1 MEKWHNKLAVVTG
14 ASAGIGAACCKALI
28 DNGMIVVGL
37 ARRQERIEEM
47 RNLWPADQVKQ
58 QRLHALKC
66 DVRNEQEVI
75 EAFKKINQNFGNIS
89 VLINNAGIVRDT
101 ELLKENNSEDL
112 HAIIET
118 NVMGVAYCTREAFK
132 TMSKNENTQGHVII
146 INSIAG
152 HRVYHFEGMS
162 TNMYPA
168 SKHAITAMTEVYRNE
183 FLMHNTKIKV
193 TVCIEIINSFT
204 FFNIHTYF

>member
-1 MEKWHNKLAVVTG
+1 MEKWHNKVAVVTG

-37 ARRQERIEEM
+37 ARRRERIEQL
-47 RNLWPADQVKQ
+47 RDLWPNEPEKQ
-58 QRLHALKC
+58 QRLHAIKC
-66 DVRNEQEVI
+66 DVRNEEEVI
-75 EAFKKINQNFGNIS
+75 ETFKKINQDYGNIS

-101 ELLKENNSEDL
+101 ELVREDNSEDL
-112 HAIIET
+112 RATIET

-152 HRVYHFEGMS
+152 HRVYHFDGMS

-168 SKHAITAMTEVYRNE
+168 SKHAVTAMTEVYRNE
-183 FLMHNTKIKV
+183 FLMHKTNIKV
-193 TVCIEIINSFT
+193 TVSM
-204 FFNIHTYF
+204 